1 MTDLHSSVCLILIYT
16 YDNIYIL
23 RLVYIGGE
31 IYVLIIYLCE
41 CRYDIGVYRWPF
53 PNQGEGLVHQYDNKA
68 RPYLRYQNL
77 SRRSVSYICL

>member
-1 MTDLHSSVCLILIYT
+1 MTDLHSSVYLILIYT

-41 CRYDIGVYRWPF
+41 CRYYIGVYRWPF
-53 PNQGEGLVHQYDNKA
+53 PNQVKV
-68 RPYLRYQNL
+68 PYINTAI
-77 SRRSVSYICL
+77 RRDRI